1 MRLVVWFSFIIMAAA
16 CMSVPAQAQSS
27 DADLEIYAV
36 NVVKTAPLE
45 KQFTGFGIY
54 LGNGVV
60 ITAAHVVG
68 HWPAITHPRVLVAG
82 LDLPAEVIKQGSFE
96 TVDLAL
102 LSVDKERL
110 PISLRLRR
118 NPLCKQPPG
127 IGANIVIVYPKRTVR
142 SRIISPLMIPPEYQA
157 RFGNSLI
164 NEAEGSG
171 SGVFLA
177 DRRCLLGIIS
187 SKVTKFK
194 YRKMNGRLLIA
205 NDGFAGH
212 FVPAS
217 TIAKFLPPE
226 FRF

>member
-1 MRLVVWFSFIIMAAA
+1 MRSVALFSFFILASA
-16 CMSVPAQAQSS
+16 CMSVSAYAENS

-45 KQFTGFGIY
+45 KQFTGYGIY
-54 LGNGVV
+54 IGNGVV

-82 LDLPAEVIKQGSFE
+82 LDLPAEVIKEGSFE

-110 PISLRLRR
+110 PIGLQLRR

-127 IGANIVIVYPKRTVR
+127 IGANVVIVYPKRTVR

-157 RFGNSLI
+157 RNGNALI

-177 DRRCLLGIIS
+177 DKRCLLGIVS
-187 SKVTKFK
+187 SKITKFK
-194 YRKMNGRLLIA
+194 YRKLNKRLLIA

-217 TIAKFLPPE
+217 TIAEFLPPE
-226 FRF
+226 LRF